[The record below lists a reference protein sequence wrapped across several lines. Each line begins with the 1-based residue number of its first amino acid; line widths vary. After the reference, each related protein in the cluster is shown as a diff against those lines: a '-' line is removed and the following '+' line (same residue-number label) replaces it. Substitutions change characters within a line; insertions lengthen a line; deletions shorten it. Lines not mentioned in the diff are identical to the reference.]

1 MPGNKPIDEMMLKKA
16 SWLGACLAPTG
27 AVADLPMVSVDIE
40 TLAQTADAAMVSM
53 AWAVFHPGSAKPED
67 CVSHRFSLGEA
78 MQHGTVCPFTL
89 KWWMGQ
95 PDEAR
100 ASAFLR
106 GRETR
111 QAEALIEFMG
121 QLDALKHHHGQCW
134 VICKSA
140 GFDVAII
147 ERHIAALI
155 DPPLRLNFR
164 CVGDYRVEQ
173 ARFKWV
179 FQQAGYPHLFD
190 VPQAFDEHGSK
201 FNPHTAL
208 GDAVMQGHA
217 LRTWEIRFQSM
228 ISRMNG
234 KVSA

>member
-1 MPGNKPIDEMMLKKA
+1 MPGNNPIDEMMLKKA
-16 SWLGACLAPTG
+16 SWLRPRLPSAGS
-27 AVADLPMVSVDIE
+27 VADLPMVSIDIE
-40 TLAQTADAAMVSM
+40 TLAQTTDAAMVSM
-53 AWAVFHPGSAKPED
+53 AWAVFHPGSAQPED
-67 CVSHRFSLGEA
+67 CVSHRFSLDEA
-78 MQHGTVCPFTL
+78 MQHGTVCPSTL
-89 KWWMGQ
+89 KWWMDQ

-100 ASAFLR
+100 ASAFSR

-134 VICKSA
+134 VVCKSA

-164 CVGDYRVEQ
+164 CVGDCRVEQ
-173 ARFKWV
+173 SRFKWL
-179 FQQAGYPHLFD
+179 FEQAGYPHLFD
-190 VPQAFDEHGSK
+190 VYPPYGEDGKELTT
-201 FNPHTAL
+201 HTAL

-217 LRTWEIRFQSM
+217 LRTWEIRFQEM